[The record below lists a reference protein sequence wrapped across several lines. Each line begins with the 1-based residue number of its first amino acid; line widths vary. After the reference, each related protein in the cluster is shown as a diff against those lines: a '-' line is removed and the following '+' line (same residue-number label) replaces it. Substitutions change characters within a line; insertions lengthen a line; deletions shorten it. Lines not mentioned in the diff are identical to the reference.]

1 MDISIRD
8 YIKNNFKNANENDIK
23 NSIET
28 SIKEQDEEALPG
40 MGVFFEL
47 TWQNSDENLQKQ
59 IINNLKQSLK

>member
-23 NSIET
+23 DSIET